1 MATLTAKL
9 TLSGNNLTSDSLNI
23 SLTNLLSVAGDVRVF
38 RRAVLSAEDELFTDG
53 GIVLAAASYTKS
65 YVLFHN
71 TSTTPT
77 EIISLGLTDN
87 DNTDDDALET
97 TNIVLGA
104 GEFAF
109 YPWNAS
115 TDIVADAAAGSPVLE
130 VGVFEAA

>member
-38 RRAVLSAEDELFTDG
+38 RRVVDSTLTELFTGG
-53 GIVLAAASYTKS
+53 GIVLAAADYTKS

-71 TSTTPT
+71 TSSTST
-77 EIISLGLTDN
+77 EIISLGLADD
-87 DNTDDDALET
+87 DNTDDNALET

-109 YPWNAS
+109 YPWNAT